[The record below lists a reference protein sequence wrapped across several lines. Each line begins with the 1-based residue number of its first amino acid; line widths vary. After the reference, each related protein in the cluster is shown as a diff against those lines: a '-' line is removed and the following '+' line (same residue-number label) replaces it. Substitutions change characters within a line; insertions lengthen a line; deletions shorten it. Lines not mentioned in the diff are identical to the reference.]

1 MSSLYPHAAR
11 HRRRGACGCG
21 RIVSDSGAGEC
32 SQHVRL
38 RLFFMDREKGRMVR
52 QWSIGRKGLR
62 FNVSVSVIRS
72 RRAAGAAC
80 GFRCGFR
87 CGAGRSAGPGSI
99 GWFAGKSVGSSI
111 GWSFY
116 CSIVL
121 LFYRSVV
128 LSVNWLVVRVFGLR
142 CRATGAAPRCGRYSP
157 RARCADGGR
166 S

>member
-87 CGAGRSAGPGSI
+87 CGAGRLAGPGSI

-121 LFYRSVV
+121 SVGCSIGQ
-128 LSVNWLVVRVFGLR
+128 LAGCSGLR
-142 CRATGAAPRCGRYSP
+142 ASVPGYRRRTEMRKVFPSRTMCRRWS
-157 RARCADGGR
+157 
-166 S
+166 